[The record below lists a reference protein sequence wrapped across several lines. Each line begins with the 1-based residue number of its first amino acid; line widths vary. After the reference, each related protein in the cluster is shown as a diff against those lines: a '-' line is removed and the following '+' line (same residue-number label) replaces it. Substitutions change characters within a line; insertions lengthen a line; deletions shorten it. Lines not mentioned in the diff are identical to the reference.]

1 MTDGDGKFWGHFCKE
16 PLPEGSSLTPSQAVA
31 LRIFQWCLLY
41 GVEGTLQFIA
51 GDSNTGSRAAFSTLK
66 WSICQLHSNELKLR
80 RLIAKRDGKTSS
92 KERWEGD
99 VEKLL
104 PTVKGL
110 GDS

>member
-1 MTDGDGKFWGHFCKE
+1 M
-16 PLPEGSSLTPSQAVA
+16 A

-41 GVEGTLQFIA
+41 GVEGTLPFIA
-51 GDSNTGSRAAFSTLK
+51 GDNKNSNTGSRAASSTLK

-104 PTVKGL
+104 PTVKGV